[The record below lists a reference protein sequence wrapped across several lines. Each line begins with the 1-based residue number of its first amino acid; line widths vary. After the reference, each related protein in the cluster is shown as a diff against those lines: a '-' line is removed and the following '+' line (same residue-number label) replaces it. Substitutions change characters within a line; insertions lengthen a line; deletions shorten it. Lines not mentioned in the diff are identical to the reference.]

1 MFGKIRKYA
10 LKHKL
15 ELIILLLILLVASYF
30 RLYRISDYMTFLG
43 DEGRDAIVA
52 KDILKGDLTLLGPRA
67 SAGDFFLGP
76 IYYYMMAPFLL
87 LTNYDPV
94 GPAIMVALFGIAT
107 VFLIYHVGKKM
118 FGVGAGLI
126 AAALYSVSPVV
137 VAYSRSSWNPNPMP
151 FFSLLILYLLYV
163 AVKEKRFVPFITVG
177 FLLGI
182 AMQLHY
188 LSTFL
193 AVIIFV
199 FVLGG
204 EYMNGKKMLLTR
216 LIYRY
221 LAIFGGFMIGFSAFL
236 LFEIRHGFPNLKTIF
251 SFILGG
257 SGADKVAPSY
267 SFLGNIWD
275 VFFRLFARLVTKYPP
290 PEQVNITENI
300 HLQVWMFL
308 TLVLAVGAIVY
319 LFRVKDRFKIL
330 LLGIWLLLGVVLFGF
345 YKKSI
350 YDYYLVFMF
359 PLPFLLVGNL
369 FSQLLNGR
377 FKKHVGVAIAGIS
390 IVVLFL
396 LNILG
401 SPFWY
406 PANKQKDQAKMIA
419 NFVLEKTGGKP
430 FNFALLTRGN
440 SDHVYR
446 YFFETANRAPVT
458 IENPTDDP
466 KRKSVTDQLLI
477 VCEYQECQP
486 LGNPLW
492 EVAGFG
498 RASIDGE
505 WGVSFVKVYRLV
517 HYQRVDDFS
526 LDELKLNARY
536 ENSELGISFNY
547 PEEFVMKD
555 ETNDPLYKDDKVFLR
570 LSFLTPEISENIKT
584 ESNFDWKKY
593 SDNTVMLRML
603 VMKNDEGLALKEY
616 MSKEFAAV
624 GIDGITPII
633 QSINE
638 GLKSTQIPKDGAF
651 VYEGAGGGE
660 HPKKVYYFSNQNYIY
675 YFSMA
680 AATDTGVRYTFEAE
694 RLFDEIVAGIKFK

>member
-10 LKHKL
+10 QKHKV
-15 ELIILLLILLVASYF
+15 ELIILLLVLLVASYF

-52 KDILKGDLTLLGPRA
+52 KDILRGDLTLLGPRA

-94 GPAIMVALFGIAT
+94 GPAIMVALFGIAA

-118 FGVGAGLI
+118 FGSQAGLI
-126 AAALYSVSPVV
+126 AAALYAVSPVV

-151 FFSLLILYLLYV
+151 FFSLLILYLSYV
-163 AVKEKRFVPFITVG
+163 AVKEKRFAPFVAVG

-204 EYMNGKKMLLTR
+204 EYMNGKKMILTR

-257 SGADKVAPSY
+257 SGADKAAPNY

-300 HLQVWMFL
+300 HLQVWMVL
-308 TLVLAVGAIVY
+308 TLLLSVAAIVY
-319 LFRVKDRFKIL
+319 LFKVKDRLKIL
-330 LLGIWLLLGVVLFGF
+330 LFGTWLLLGVVLFGF
-345 YKKSI
+345 YKKAI

-369 FSQLLNGR
+369 FSRLLSGE
-377 FKKHVGVAIAGIS
+377 FKKYVGVVIACIS
-390 IVVLFL
+390 IIVLFL
-396 LNILG
+396 LNISG

-406 PANKQKDQAKMIA
+406 PANKQKDQAKTIA

-458 IENPTDDP
+458 IENPIADP
-466 KRKSVTDQLLI
+466 RRKSVTDQLLI

-498 RASIDGE
+498 RAQISGE
-505 WGVSFVKVYRLV
+505 WSVSFVKVYRLT
-517 HYQRVDDFS
+517 HYLRSPEFDLSSQPLDATYERNDLGFS
-526 LDELKLNARY
+526 FK
-536 ENSELGISFNY
+536 Y
-547 PEEFVMKD
+547 PESFILTDNTDSPYYKD
-555 ETNDPLYKDDKVFLR
+555 EKPYLRIHLITPSLPAEDQNKPGFDLRKYNDNSISIYLTVLRNDKNLNLRDFMTMDMSEPGKDGKPIIGVDGLQGLIVSNVPKDNSFVF
-570 LSFLTPEISENIKT
+570 
-584 ESNFDWKKY
+584 
-593 SDNTVMLRML
+593 
-603 VMKNDEGLALKEY
+603 EGLSSAGQ
-616 MSKEFAAV
+616 SKKSYFFA
-624 GIDGITPII
+624 
-633 QSINE
+633 
-638 GLKSTQIPKDGAF
+638 
-651 VYEGAGGGE
+651 
-660 HPKKVYYFSNQNYIY
+660 NQNYVY
-675 YFSMA
+675 YLTMIRDV
-680 AATDTGVRYTFEAE
+680 DTGRPYTAQAE
-694 RLFDEIVAGIKFK
+694 KLLEQIIGSIKFK